1 LRLRNQANLA
11 STLQQDVLAYIF
23 RFCVDDSPGAKFRV
37 SHVCQSWRIAAVTDK
52 GLWSNIDLSSP
63 STALLML
70 ERSSPAPI
78 SLRIYP
84 PSVEELM
91 DDSISALEA
100 VLTESRRI
108 RAIDISKG
116 DQRGQVTLYN
126 ALERKMQGRDIE
138 LPNLEV
144 FSALLPVNI
153 MGGSSPYHM
162 VTTLLCNPC
171 PSLIDLTLRHAV
183 TDWAILT
190 SIPLIKLSINI
201 PMSPLDITS
210 LQWHAAMKHLS
221 HSLEAL
227 TLTCSNIPHLPV
239 ENTIT
244 MHRLRYLSL
253 RTQDITSALDF
264 LERIELPSNAVIATT
279 INGYRPRLEYSRCF
293 SIVQK
298 HWYSGQQDA
307 GPLAISYVNEALI
320 RLAPL
325 SGRGQFEFHRQWKS
339 SEFEELCKDM
349 PDALR
354 KTITRLCVLH
364 KDAKYAPTTPV
375 PFINFILVE
384 YHHAEK
390 WRVLADLFCHITELE
405 VSENSLDGLVEAW
418 SSKTGQNLFSAV
430 DVLRLR
436 GINLRAQRKNRGGKL
451 LRALISRSQAGCQ
464 IKEVLMDENC
474 RISTDV
480 WRGMRSYTK
489 ILFDGLDITKEGP
502 QDHMQGGYTPLSD
515 SEPAS
520 DLDEEYREMNEEEE
534 EEW

>member
-1 LRLRNQANLA
+1 
-11 STLQQDVLAYIF
+11 VLAYIF

-37 SHVCQSWRIAAVTDK
+37 SHVCQSWRIAAVIDK

-78 SLRIYP
+78 SLRIHP

-100 VLTESRRI
+100 VLKESRRI

-116 DQRGQVTLYN
+116 DHRGQVTLYN
-126 ALERKMQGRDIE
+126 ALERTMQGRDIE
-138 LPNLEV
+138 FPNLKV
-144 FSALLPVNI
+144 FSAHLPMYSVSDPN
-153 MGGSSPYHM
+153 PYRT
-162 VTTLLCNPC
+162 VSALLCNPC
-171 PSLIDLTLRHAV
+171 SSLVDLTLQYAL

-190 SIPLIKLSINI
+190 TIPLIKLSICI
-201 PMSPLDITS
+201 PTSSPDVTP
-210 LQWHAAMKHLS
+210 LQWHASMKYLS

-227 TLTCSNIPHLPV
+227 ALTCSNIPHLPV

-244 MHRLRYLSL
+244 MHQLRYLSL

-264 LERIELPSNAVIATT
+264 LEHIELPSDAVVATT

-339 SEFEELCKDM
+339 SEFKELCKDM

-364 KDAKYAPTTPV
+364 KDTKYAPTTPV

-384 YHHAEK
+384 YHHAEE

-405 VSENSLDGLVEAW
+405 VSENSLDGLAEAW
-418 SSKTGQNLFSAV
+418 SSKSGRNIFSAV
-430 DVLRLR
+430 DVLCLR
-436 GINLRAQRKNRGGKL
+436 GINLQAQRKNRGGKL
-451 LRALISRSQAGCQ
+451 LRALISRSQARRQ

-474 RISTDV
+474 RIATNI

-502 QDHMQGGYTPLSD
+502 QDHMQGAYTPLSD

-520 DLDEEYREMNEEEE
+520 DLDEEYRGMDEEEE